1 MVPQV
6 IVAVTDRDV
15 ERDAS
20 EKLLEIGLDMVLGT
34 ARAQELGPRNR
45 GLDLDLA
52 AVVRRLRPYLA
63 LRRPEFYE

>member
-45 GLDLDLA
+45 GA
-52 AVVRRLRPYLA
+52 
-63 LRRPEFYE
+63 